1 MYAVEPMSPSPENPS
16 NNPRTPSTTQTS
28 EPLDANPARL
38 RMVSSSIRKES
49 RFLDGLPVAAEW
61 YIGSMK
67 SGPALNAWTSIVFDR
82 RDISPVAIDVFP
94 TPLPV
99 PARTN
104 PFKASPSGCPPSP
117 AV

>member
-1 MYAVEPMSPSPENPS
+1 MSPSPENPS
-16 NNPRTPSTTQTS
+16 NRPRTPSTTQMS
-28 EPLDANPARL
+28 DPLEAYPARL
-38 RMVSSSIRKES
+38 RIVSSSIRKES
-49 RFLDGLPVAAEW
+49 RFLEGLPVAAAW

-82 RDISPVAIDVFP
+82 RDMRPVAMDVFP

-104 PFKASPSGCPPSP
+104 PFKASPSAYPPSP
-117 AV
+117 AG